1 MPYMIDGTPGASF
14 VGTGL
19 VVDDGAAT
27 GRGLVVVD
35 RNTVPG
41 SLGDCVL
48 HVGSSLEV
56 NKNVRERKKQ
66 QLNLNFCSR

>member
-1 MPYMIDGTPGASF
+1 MPYMIDGTLGASF

-19 VVDDGAAT
+19 VVDDGATT

-56 NKNVRERKKQ
+56 TRRMMLFERKGAY
-66 QLNLNFCSR
+66 LYL